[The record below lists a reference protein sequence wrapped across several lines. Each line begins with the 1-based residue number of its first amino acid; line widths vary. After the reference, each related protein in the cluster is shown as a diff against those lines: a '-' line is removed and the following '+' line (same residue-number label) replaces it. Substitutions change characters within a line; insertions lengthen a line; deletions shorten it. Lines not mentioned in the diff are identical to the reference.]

1 MISDTIKALNSLLAD
16 KAWSISDDDLSTLE
30 IHSEGV
36 TAPTEAEVK
45 AEIKR
50 LADVEKAKPAQKQA
64 ILDRLGLTADEAAL
78 LIQ

>member
-64 ILDRLGLTADEAAL
+64 ILDRLGITADEAAIL
-78 LIQ
+78 LG